1 MVELRK
7 LGCASTIKPW
17 RCGTRTCLGATTMSR
32 WVICVFICYFIIALL
47 SGLLRHNVLPLL
59 SRLRTSCPGPVSCV
73 LLFMLGS
80 SDSDGTFYH
89 QYSVCSVMSGKR
101 ILKRV
106 PARWKSLRRYYPRA
120 QSTPTMSSMASSPIQ
135 LRASVHDIFFLWVL
149 ISCFLFR
156 FFACSFSEKQAEMT
170 D

>member
-32 WVICVFICYFIIALL
+32 WVICVFICYFIVALL
-47 SGLLRHNVLPLL
+47 SGLLRHDDLPLL
-59 SRLRTSCPGPVSCV
+59 SRSRTSCPGPVSCV

-80 SDSDGTFYH
+80 SDFDGIFYH
-89 QYSVCSVMSGKR
+89 HYSVRSVMSGKR
-101 ILKRV
+101 SLKRV
-106 PARWKSLRRYYPRA
+106 PARWKSLRRQYPRA
-120 QSTPTMSSMASSPIQ
+120 QTSPTMSSMASSPIQ
-135 LRASVHDIFFLWVL
+135 LRASVHDNLFLWAL
-149 ISCFLFR
+149 ISCALFR
-156 FFACSFSEKQAEMT
+156 FFVCSFSEKI